1 MSTTSSHR
9 FSLEFLVRDYECDLQ
24 GIVNN
29 ANYLHYLEHTR
40 HQFLLSEGID
50 FAALSAAGIN
60 LVVLRVEID
69 YLRSL
74 RSGDR
79 FIVTA
84 DLEPVS
90 TLRMAFVQHVYRLPD
105 WEPIVRAR
113 TIGTGV
119 NERGRPVLVE
129 AVRRLIWDGE
139 DFRA

>member
-1 MSTTSSHR
+1 MSNPSSHR
-9 FSLEFLVRDYECDLQ
+9 FELEFEVRDYEVDLQ

-40 HQFLLSEGID
+40 HQFLKSEGID
-50 FAALSAAGIN
+50 FAELSAAGID

-69 YLRSL
+69 YLFSL

-90 TLRMAFVQHVYRLPD
+90 PLRMAFVQHIYRMPD
-105 WEPIVRAR
+105 HRPVVRAR
-113 TIGTGV
+113 TVGTGI
-119 NERGRPVLVE
+119 NERGRPVVVE
-129 AVRRLIWDGE
+129 ALLNLLDQPAGR
-139 DFRA
+139 